1 MCLKCEA
8 HVTPTPSRSRG
19 WVRGPS
25 GCGLSDEPFADCSRG
40 LTQRLRPSPYLE
52 VTRRRTWANTPKG
65 LPPSSGPRPLVSA
78 QAQVVSCIN
87 HKITATISVGELV
100 LEICEQAWTGTAVVT
115 TAKLDEEVLAR
126 GVALDYA
133 ARTDI
138 RP

>member
-1 MCLKCEA
+1 M
-8 HVTPTPSRSRG
+8 
-19 WVRGPS
+19 RGPS
-25 GCGLSDEPFADCSRG
+25 GCGLSEDEPFADCSRG

-52 VTRRRTWANTPKG
+52 VTRRRTWAKTPKG